1 MTINTHYTPNFT
13 QLQTL
18 NNINND
24 ATIKDRNQVEQ
35 DLQQSSIQDGFSQNN
50 TQNAP
55 DFDRLQA
62 LNAINND
69 GEIKGINPKLKKAL
83 LIAKMPLKFI
93 PAWTHTLLKRGVLP
107 FFQSHFDRFYH
118 AIHPTR

>member
-24 ATIKDRNQVEQ
+24 ATIKDRNQAEQ
-35 DLQQSSIQDGFSQNN
+35 DLRQSNIQDGFSQDN
-50 TQNAP
+50 TPNAP

-69 GEIKGINPKLKKAL
+69 GEIKDRSQVEKNLVDGENTPKIYSSLDTYA
-83 LIAKMPLKFI
+83 
-93 PAWTHTLLKRGVLP
+93 
-107 FFQSHFDRFYH
+107 
-118 AIHPTR
+118 

>member
-35 DLQQSSIQDGFSQNN
+35 DLHQSSIQDGYGFSQDN

-69 GEIKGINPKLKKAL
+69 GEIKDKSQVEKS
-83 LIAKMPLKFI
+83 LIDGENTPEIYSSLDTYA
-93 PAWTHTLLKRGVLP
+93 
-107 FFQSHFDRFYH
+107 
-118 AIHPTR
+118 

>member
-35 DLQQSSIQDGFSQNN
+35 DLQQSNIQDGFSQN

-69 GEIKGINPKLKKAL
+69 GEIKDKTQVEKNLVDGEN
-83 LIAKMPLKFI
+83 I
-93 PAWTHTLLKRGVLP
+93 PEIYSSLDTYA
-107 FFQSHFDRFYH
+107 
-118 AIHPTR
+118 

>member
-24 ATIKDRNQVEQ
+24 ATIKDRNQAEQ
-35 DLQQSSIQDGFSQNN
+35 DLQQSNIQDGFSQNN
-50 TQNAP
+50 TPNAP

-69 GEIKGINPKLKKAL
+69 GEIKDKSQVEKSLVDGGNTPEIYSSLDTYA
-83 LIAKMPLKFI
+83 
-93 PAWTHTLLKRGVLP
+93 
-107 FFQSHFDRFYH
+107 
-118 AIHPTR
+118 

>member
-24 ATIKDRNQVEQ
+24 ATIKDRDQVEQ
-35 DLQQSSIQDGFSQNN
+35 DLQQSNIQDGFSQDN

-55 DFDRLQA
+55 NFDRLQA

-69 GEIKGINPKLKKAL
+69 GTIKDRSQVETNLVDGENIPEIYSKLDTYA
-83 LIAKMPLKFI
+83 
-93 PAWTHTLLKRGVLP
+93 
-107 FFQSHFDRFYH
+107 
-118 AIHPTR
+118 

>member
-1 MTINTHYTPNFT
+1 MTINTRYTPNFT

-18 NNINND
+18 NDINND

-35 DLQQSSIQDGFSQNN
+35 DLQQSNIQDGFSQNN
-50 TQNAP
+50 TPNAP

-69 GEIKGINPKLKKAL
+69 GEIK
-83 LIAKMPLKFI
+83 
-93 PAWTHTLLKRGVLP
+93 
-107 FFQSHFDRFYH
+107 DRSQVEKNLVDGENTPEIYSSLDTY
-118 AIHPTR
+118 A

>member
-1 MTINTHYTPNFT
+1 MTINTRYTPNFT

-24 ATIKDRNQVEQ
+24 ATIKNRNQVEQ
-35 DLQQSSIQDGFSQNN
+35 DLQQSNIQDGFSQDN

-69 GEIKGINPKLKKAL
+69 GEIKDKTQVDKNLADGGNTPEIYSSLDTYA
-83 LIAKMPLKFI
+83 
-93 PAWTHTLLKRGVLP
+93 
-107 FFQSHFDRFYH
+107 
-118 AIHPTR
+118 

>member
-35 DLQQSSIQDGFSQNN
+35 DLQQSNIQDGFSQDN

-62 LNAINND
+62 LNTSITTARL
-69 GEIKGINPKLKKAL
+69 KINPKLKKTL
-83 LIAKMPLKFI
+83 LMAKISLKFI
-93 PAWTHTLLKRGVLP
+93 PA
-107 FFQSHFDRFYH
+107 
-118 AIHPTR
+118 

>member
-24 ATIKDRNQVEQ
+24 ATIKDRNQAEQ
-35 DLQQSSIQDGFSQNN
+35 DLQQSNVQDGFSQDNAP
-50 TQNAP
+50 NAP
-55 DFDRLQA
+55 DFERLQA

-69 GEIKGINPKLKKAL
+69 SEIK
-83 LIAKMPLKFI
+83 
-93 PAWTHTLLKRGVLP
+93 
-107 FFQSHFDRFYH
+107 DRSQVEKNL
-118 AIHPTR
+118 ASGENIHEIYSSLDTYA

>member
-1 MTINTHYTPNFT
+1 MTINTRYTPNFT

-24 ATIKDRNQVEQ
+24 ATIKDRNQAEQ

-50 TQNAP
+50 APNAP

-69 GEIKGINPKLKKAL
+69 GEIKDKSQVEKSLADGGNTPEIYSSLDTYA
-83 LIAKMPLKFI
+83 
-93 PAWTHTLLKRGVLP
+93 
-107 FFQSHFDRFYH
+107 
-118 AIHPTR
+118 

>member
-24 ATIKDRNQVEQ
+24 ATIRDRNQAEQ
-35 DLQQSSIQDGFSQNN
+35 DLQQSNIQDGFSQDN

-69 GEIKGINPKLKKAL
+69 GEIKDKTQVEKSLVDGGNTPEIYSSLDTYA
-83 LIAKMPLKFI
+83 
-93 PAWTHTLLKRGVLP
+93 
-107 FFQSHFDRFYH
+107 
-118 AIHPTR
+118 

>member
-1 MTINTHYTPNFT
+1 MTISTHYTPNFI

-24 ATIKDRNQVEQ
+24 ANIKDRNQVEQ
-35 DLQQSSIQDGFSQNN
+35 DLQQSNIQDGFSQDN

-62 LNAINND
+62 LNTINND
-69 GEIKGINPKLKKAL
+69 GEIKDRSQV
-83 LIAKMPLKFI
+83 AKNLVDGENTPEIYSSLDTY
-93 PAWTHTLLKRGVLP
+93 A
-107 FFQSHFDRFYH
+107 
-118 AIHPTR
+118 

>member
-24 ATIKDRNQVEQ
+24 ATIKDRNQAEQ
-35 DLQQSSIQDGFSQNN
+35 DLQQSNIQDGFSQDN

-69 GEIKGINPKLKKAL
+69 GIIKDRSQVEKSLVDGENTPEIYSNLDTYA
-83 LIAKMPLKFI
+83 
-93 PAWTHTLLKRGVLP
+93 
-107 FFQSHFDRFYH
+107 
-118 AIHPTR
+118 

>member
-1 MTINTHYTPNFT
+1 MTINTRYTPNFT

-35 DLQQSSIQDGFSQNN
+35 DLQQSSVQDGFSQDD

-69 GEIKGINPKLKKAL
+69 GGIK
-83 LIAKMPLKFI
+83 
-93 PAWTHTLLKRGVLP
+93 
-107 FFQSHFDRFYH
+107 DRSQVEKSLVGGENTPEMYSNLDTY
-118 AIHPTR
+118 A

>member
-1 MTINTHYTPNFT
+1 MTISTHYTPNFT

-24 ATIKDRNQVEQ
+24 TTIKDRNQVEQ
-35 DLQQSSIQDGFSQNN
+35 DLQQSNIQDGFSQDN

-69 GEIKGINPKLKKAL
+69 SGIKDRSQVEKNLVDGENDPEIYSRLDTYA
-83 LIAKMPLKFI
+83 
-93 PAWTHTLLKRGVLP
+93 
-107 FFQSHFDRFYH
+107 
-118 AIHPTR
+118 

>member
-1 MTINTHYTPNFT
+1 MTINTHHTPNFT

-24 ATIKDRNQVEQ
+24 ATIRDRNQAEQ
-35 DLQQSSIQDGFSQNN
+35 DLQQSSIQDGFSQDN
-50 TQNAP
+50 TPNAP

-69 GEIKGINPKLKKAL
+69 GEIKDKTQVEKS
-83 LIAKMPLKFI
+83 LIDGENTPEIYSSLDTYA
-93 PAWTHTLLKRGVLP
+93 
-107 FFQSHFDRFYH
+107 
-118 AIHPTR
+118 

>member
-1 MTINTHYTPNFT
+1 MTISTHYTPNFT

-24 ATIKDRNQVEQ
+24 ATIKDRNQAEQ
-35 DLQQSSIQDGFSQNN
+35 DLQQSNIQDGFSQDN
-50 TQNAP
+50 TPNAP

-69 GEIKGINPKLKKAL
+69 GEIKDRSQV
-83 LIAKMPLKFI
+83 AKSLVDGGNTPEIYSSLDTY
-93 PAWTHTLLKRGVLP
+93 A
-107 FFQSHFDRFYH
+107 
-118 AIHPTR
+118 

>member
-24 ATIKDRNQVEQ
+24 ATIKDRNQAEQ
-35 DLQQSSIQDGFSQNN
+35 DLQQSNVQDGFSQDN
-50 TQNAP
+50 TNAP

-69 GEIKGINPKLKKAL
+69 SEIK
-83 LIAKMPLKFI
+83 
-93 PAWTHTLLKRGVLP
+93 
-107 FFQSHFDRFYH
+107 DRSQVEKSLVDGENTPEIYSSLDTY
-118 AIHPTR
+118 A

>member
-24 ATIKDRNQVEQ
+24 ATIKDRNQAEQ

-50 TQNAP
+50 APNAP

-69 GEIKGINPKLKKAL
+69 GEIKDKSQVEKS
-83 LIAKMPLKFI
+83 LIDGGNTPEIYSSLDTYA
-93 PAWTHTLLKRGVLP
+93 
-107 FFQSHFDRFYH
+107 
-118 AIHPTR
+118 

>member
-1 MTINTHYTPNFT
+1 MTINTHYTPNFM

-35 DLQQSSIQDGFSQNN
+35 DLQQSSIQDGFSQDNAP
-50 TQNAP
+50 NAP

-69 GEIKGINPKLKKAL
+69 GEIKDRSQVEKS
-83 LIAKMPLKFI
+83 LIDGGNTPEIYSSLDTYA
-93 PAWTHTLLKRGVLP
+93 
-107 FFQSHFDRFYH
+107 
-118 AIHPTR
+118 

>member
-24 ATIKDRNQVEQ
+24 ATIKDRNQAEQ
-35 DLQQSSIQDGFSQNN
+35 DLQQSNIQDGFSQDNASN
-50 TQNAP
+50 TP

-62 LNAINND
+62 LNTINND
-69 GEIKGINPKLKKAL
+69 GEIK
-83 LIAKMPLKFI
+83 
-93 PAWTHTLLKRGVLP
+93 
-107 FFQSHFDRFYH
+107 DRSQVEKNLASGENTPEIYSSLDTY
-118 AIHPTR
+118 A

>member
-18 NNINND
+18 NDINND

-35 DLQQSSIQDGFSQNN
+35 DLQQNNIQDGFSQDNA
-50 TQNAP
+50 QNAP

-69 GEIKGINPKLKKAL
+69 GEIKDRSQVEKNLADGES
-83 LIAKMPLKFI
+83 I
-93 PAWTHTLLKRGVLP
+93 PEIYSSLDTYA
-107 FFQSHFDRFYH
+107 
-118 AIHPTR
+118 

>member
-18 NNINND
+18 NHINND

-55 DFDRLQA
+55 DFDRLEA

-69 GEIKGINPKLKKAL
+69 GEIRDKSQVEKS
-83 LIAKMPLKFI
+83 LIDGGNTPEIYSSLDTYA
-93 PAWTHTLLKRGVLP
+93 
-107 FFQSHFDRFYH
+107 
-118 AIHPTR
+118 

>member
-1 MTINTHYTPNFT
+1 MTISTHYTPNFT

-24 ATIKDRNQVEQ
+24 ATIKDRNQAEQ
-35 DLQQSSIQDGFSQNN
+35 NLQQSSVQDGFSQDNA
-50 TQNAP
+50 QNAP

-69 GEIKGINPKLKKAL
+69 GGIKDRSQVEKNLVDGKNVPEIYSRLDTYA
-83 LIAKMPLKFI
+83 
-93 PAWTHTLLKRGVLP
+93 
-107 FFQSHFDRFYH
+107 
-118 AIHPTR
+118 

>member
-1 MTINTHYTPNFT
+1 MTINTHYIPNFT

-18 NNINND
+18 NHINND

-50 TQNAP
+50 AQNAP
-55 DFDRLQA
+55 DFDRLQT

-69 GEIKGINPKLKKAL
+69 GEIKDKSQVEKSLADGENVPEIYSSLDTYA
-83 LIAKMPLKFI
+83 
-93 PAWTHTLLKRGVLP
+93 
-107 FFQSHFDRFYH
+107 
-118 AIHPTR
+118 

>member
-35 DLQQSSIQDGFSQNN
+35 DLQSNIQDGFSQDN

-69 GEIKGINPKLKKAL
+69 GEIKDKTQVEKNLVDGEN
-83 LIAKMPLKFI
+83 I
-93 PAWTHTLLKRGVLP
+93 PEIYSSLDTYA
-107 FFQSHFDRFYH
+107 
-118 AIHPTR
+118 

>member
-35 DLQQSSIQDGFSQNN
+35 DLQQSNIQDGFSQDDM
-50 TQNAP
+50 QNAP
-55 DFDRLQA
+55 DFDRLEA

-69 GEIKGINPKLKKAL
+69 GEIKDRSQVEKNLASGENIPKIYSSLDTYA
-83 LIAKMPLKFI
+83 
-93 PAWTHTLLKRGVLP
+93 
-107 FFQSHFDRFYH
+107 
-118 AIHPTR
+118 

>member
-1 MTINTHYTPNFT
+1 MTISTHYTPNFT

-35 DLQQSSIQDGFSQNN
+35 DLQQSNIQDGFSQDN
-50 TQNAP
+50 TPNVP

-69 GEIKGINPKLKKAL
+69 SEIKDRSQVEKNLASGEN
-83 LIAKMPLKFI
+83 I
-93 PAWTHTLLKRGVLP
+93 PEIYSSLDTYA
-107 FFQSHFDRFYH
+107 
-118 AIHPTR
+118 

>member
-35 DLQQSSIQDGFSQNN
+35 DLQQSSIQDGFSQDN

-69 GEIKGINPKLKKAL
+69 GIIK
-83 LIAKMPLKFI
+83 
-93 PAWTHTLLKRGVLP
+93 
-107 FFQSHFDRFYH
+107 DRFQVEKSLVDGGNTPEIYSNLDTY
-118 AIHPTR
+118 A

>member
-24 ATIKDRNQVEQ
+24 TTIKDRNQVEQ
-35 DLQQSSIQDGFSQNN
+35 DLQQSNIQDGFSQN

-69 GEIKGINPKLKKAL
+69 GEIK
-83 LIAKMPLKFI
+83 
-93 PAWTHTLLKRGVLP
+93 
-107 FFQSHFDRFYH
+107 DRSQVEKNLADGENTTEIYSSLDTY
-118 AIHPTR
+118 A

>member
-1 MTINTHYTPNFT
+1 MIINTHYIPNFT

-35 DLQQSSIQDGFSQNN
+35 DLQQSNIQDGFSQN

-69 GEIKGINPKLKKAL
+69 GEIK
-83 LIAKMPLKFI
+83 
-93 PAWTHTLLKRGVLP
+93 
-107 FFQSHFDRFYH
+107 DRSQVEKNLVDGGNTPEIYSSLDTY
-118 AIHPTR
+118 A

>member
-24 ATIKDRNQVEQ
+24 ATIKDKNQVEQ
-35 DLQQSSIQDGFSQNN
+35 DLQQSNIQDGFSQDD
-50 TQNAP
+50 TQNTP
-55 DFDRLQA
+55 DFDRLQT

-69 GEIKGINPKLKKAL
+69 GEIKDRSQVEKS
-83 LIAKMPLKFI
+83 LIDGGNTPEIYSSLDTYA
-93 PAWTHTLLKRGVLP
+93 
-107 FFQSHFDRFYH
+107 
-118 AIHPTR
+118 

>member
-55 DFDRLQA
+55 NFDRLQT

-69 GEIKGINPKLKKAL
+69 GEIRDKSQVEKS
-83 LIAKMPLKFI
+83 LIDGGNTPEIYSSLDTYA
-93 PAWTHTLLKRGVLP
+93 
-107 FFQSHFDRFYH
+107 
-118 AIHPTR
+118 

>member
-1 MTINTHYTPNFT
+1 MIISTHYTPNFT

-35 DLQQSSIQDGFSQNN
+35 NLQQSNIQDGFSQDN
-50 TQNAP
+50 TPNAP

-69 GEIKGINPKLKKAL
+69 GGIKDRSQVEKNLVDDKNIPEIYSSLDTYA
-83 LIAKMPLKFI
+83 
-93 PAWTHTLLKRGVLP
+93 
-107 FFQSHFDRFYH
+107 
-118 AIHPTR
+118 

>member
-1 MTINTHYTPNFT
+1 MTINTRYTPNFT

-35 DLQQSSIQDGFSQNN
+35 DLQQSNIQDGFSQDD

-69 GEIKGINPKLKKAL
+69 GEIKDRSQVEKS
-83 LIAKMPLKFI
+83 LIDGGNTPEIYSSLDTYA
-93 PAWTHTLLKRGVLP
+93 
-107 FFQSHFDRFYH
+107 
-118 AIHPTR
+118 